1 MWGWD
6 LRIAILVGLIL
17 GSTLTFPAMM
27 LTYFAGSIIWI
38 WFIIYQRIKQ
48 KSRDNSWII
57 STNTEIPFWPFLAI
71 WFFLA
76 VFFQEEIIKFM
87 EIYLNI

>member
-17 GSTLTFPAMM
+17 GSTLAFPGMM

-38 WFIIYQRIKQ
+38 WFLIYQRIKQ
-48 KSRDNSWII
+48 KSKDAINGI
-57 STNTEIPFWPFLAI
+57 STEIPFWPFIAI
-71 WFFLA
+71 WFFIA
-76 VFFQEEIIKFM
+76 VFFQEEIINFM
-87 EIYLNI
+87 NNYLLV